1 VEVLAVAAVVSAAVA
16 VALEA
21 AAHLVTGR
29 QQRSIIPG
37 NGMKEKIQ
45 KFLTDAERR
54 QIEQKVREAEA
65 STSGEI
71 VVMAVGESSN
81 YPSAIMAA
89 SGVISLVL
97 AVGGSVAYGSEN
109 MWLFLVLFAL
119 FFIGA
124 NEAVRRIPALKR
136 PFVSRAEIAEEV
148 EAAAIHSF
156 YHRKV
161 HETRDRTGILIYISL
176 YEHSVRVLAD
186 TGIDAKVGKQVWKGV
201 VDTVTK
207 GIREGQPGEGI
218 CSAVE
223 QCGKLLSQHFPRKSD
238 DLNELGDSMIIG

>member
-1 VEVLAVAAVVSAAVA
+1 
-16 VALEA
+16 
-21 AAHLVTGR
+21 
-29 QQRSIIPG
+29 
-37 NGMKEKIQ
+37 MKEKIQ
-45 KFLTDAERR
+45 KFLTAEERLL
-54 QIEQKVREAEA
+54 IEKAVREAEA

-89 SGVISLVL
+89 SGAISLVF
-97 AVGGSVAYGSEN
+97 AIGGALLCGSEN
-109 MWLFLVLFAL
+109 MWLFLVFFAL

-124 NEAVRRIPALKR
+124 NEVVKRFSALKR

-148 EAAAIHSF
+148 EEAAIHSF

-186 TGIDAKVGKQVWKGV
+186 SGIDAVVGKQLWQEV
-201 VDTVTK
+201 VDTITK
-207 GIREGQPGEGI
+207 GIRDGRQGEAIREAVGI
-218 CSAVE
+218 
-223 QCGKLLSQHFPRKSD
+223 CGKLLNRHFPRKGD
-238 DLNELGDSMIIG
+238 DRNELGDSVIIG

>member
-1 VEVLAVAAVVSAAVA
+1 
-16 VALEA
+16 
-21 AAHLVTGR
+21 
-29 QQRSIIPG
+29 
-37 NGMKEKIQ
+37 MKDKIR
-45 KFLTDAERR
+45 KFLTAEERLA
-54 QIEQKVREAEA
+54 IERAVKEAEA

-81 YPSAIMAA
+81 YPSAILAA
-89 SGVISLVL
+89 SGAIALVL
-97 AVGGSVAYGSEN
+97 AIGGALLYGSEN

-124 NEAVRRIPALKR
+124 NEAVKRFPLLKR

-148 EAAAIHSF
+148 EEAAIHSF

-186 TGIDAKVGKQVWKGV
+186 SGIDAVVGKQVWQEV
-201 VDTVTK
+201 VDTITK
-207 GIREGQPGEGI
+207 GIRDGRQGEAIREAVGI
-218 CSAVE
+218 
-223 QCGKLLSQHFPRKSD
+223 CGKLLNRHFPRKSD
-238 DLNELGDSMIIG
+238 DRNELDDVMIIG